1 MNINVGCLQSM
12 FKIIWVIKEESWL
25 KKEMHKE
32 CTNILMIV
40 RLMKMGGWEMA
51 LGYIDVRSRNPYQY
65 FIDITFDTTYL
76 TYCYGIPFVPFTR
89 VNQILI
95 KKKNKNELTKML
107 LRNPT

>member
-1 MNINVGCLQSM
+1 M
-12 FKIIWVIKEESWL
+12 FSDQIPPLHAPPRTAQTFWNLLRAPHAPPHTKFRS
-25 KKEMHKE
+25 
-32 CTNILMIV
+32 TTSQILFTKPTPHLNRSFSQTI
-40 RLMKMGGWEMA
+40 EMA

-95 KKKNKNELTKML
+95 KKKKMS
-107 LRNPT
+107 